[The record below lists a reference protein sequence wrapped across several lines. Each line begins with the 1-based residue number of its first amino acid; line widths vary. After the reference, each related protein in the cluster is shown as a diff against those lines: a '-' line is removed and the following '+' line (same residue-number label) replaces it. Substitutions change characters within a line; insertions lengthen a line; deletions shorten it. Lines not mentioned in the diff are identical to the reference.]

1 MQNYVQQKSQNF
13 ANCRGIQH
21 RFTYGI
27 PLHFAKLLSLSYS
40 TRNQKIYEI
49 SSVRNFV
56 NTLPWS
62 VDTFLGKGL
71 HGKKYMVNTF
81 FYLFDPFTVLTFAA
95 SVILSLG
102 KGLVNEIEFKTLT
115 NKDTSVV

>member
-1 MQNYVQQKSQNF
+1 
-13 ANCRGIQH
+13 
-21 RFTYGI
+21 
-27 PLHFAKLLSLSYS
+27 
-40 TRNQKIYEI
+40 
-49 SSVRNFV
+49 
-56 NTLPWS
+56 

-81 FYLFDPFTVLTFAA
+81 FYLCDPFTALTFDAA

-115 NKDTSVV
+115 NKDTSIV